1 MAATRLI
8 AMHQNKGRSVAQC
21 LKDRTDYAKNGE
33 KTENGE
39 LISSYACD
47 KETADEEFLLAKQEY
62 LRITGRRPQGDIIAY
77 QIRQSFK
84 PGEITP
90 QEANDIGYET
100 AMRFTKGNH
109 AFIVATHTDRAHI
122 HNHIIFNSTNLSCDR
137 KFRDSWLI
145 ALALQRVS
153 DTICLEHALS
163 VIEPRKPSER
173 DNRNPHIDDAE
184 GRPSFRKALREKID
198 QLLQTQPKDL
208 NDLLEKLRASG
219 YEIKKG
225 KHIAIRGPG
234 QKRFIRLR
242 SLGEGY
248 SEEDIRKRIAGEM
261 KLDEEP
267 GKANRQNFGQRS
279 SGRSGAEKQSASR
292 KHAGSDR
299 GFDLLIDINRKM
311 QEGTSKGYERW
322 AKIYN
327 VKQISKALLFLQEH
341 GIRDYAELEQ
351 KATASAARFH
361 ELSDA
366 IKEKEARLE
375 SLKDLKTNII
385 NYAKTRE
392 VYDAYRKSG
401 YSRKYLEN
409 HREEILLHKAA
420 KEAFNKREL
429 AKLPKVKDLSAEYSR
444 ILSEKRKLY
453 EEYRAVKKEMMNYQI
468 AKQDIDRFLKID
480 EEQHQKEK
488 TKDQTR

>member
-47 KETADEEFLLAKQEY
+47 KETVDEEFLLAKQEY

-100 AMRFTKGNH
+100 AMRFTKGSH

-137 KFRDSWLI
+137 KFRDSWFI

-153 DTICLEHALS
+153 DTICLENALS

-173 DNRNPHIDDAE
+173 DNRNPHMDEAE
-184 GRPSFRKALREKID
+184 GRPSFRKVLREKID
-198 QLLQTQPKDL
+198 QLLQMQPKDL
-208 NDLLEKLRASG
+208 EDFLEKLRTSG

-234 QKRFIRLR
+234 QKRFIRLH

-261 KLDEEP
+261 MPD
-267 GKANRQNFGQRS
+267 
-279 SGRSGAEKQSASR
+279 AEKGETAGSPKKQSASKR
-292 KHAGSDR
+292 HAGSDR

-311 QEGTSKGYERW
+311 QEGKSKGYERW

-366 IKEKEARLE
+366 IKEKEAHLE
-375 SLKDLKTNII
+375 SIKDLKISII
-385 NYAKTRE
+385 SYAKTRE

-401 YSRKYLEN
+401 YSRKYLEA

-429 AKLPKVKDLSAEYSR
+429 TKLPKVKDLSAEYSR
-444 ILSEKRKLY
+444 ILSEKRKIY
-453 EEYRAVKKEMMNYQI
+453 EEYRAAKKDMMDYQI

-480 EEQHQKEK
+480 EEQHQKKKDK

>member
-39 LISSYACD
+39 LISAYACD
-47 KETADEEFLLAKQEY
+47 KETVDEEFLLAKQEY

-137 KFRDSWLI
+137 KFRDSWFI

-173 DNRNPHIDDAE
+173 NNQNPHVE
-184 GRPSFRKALREKID
+184 EKQGRVSFRKQLRENIN
-198 QLLQTQPKDL
+198 QFLQELPERPRDFDDFLKRLQ
-208 NDLLEKLRASG
+208 ASG
-219 YEIKKG
+219 YEIKEG

-234 QKRFIRLR
+234 QKRFIRLS

-248 SEEDIRKRIAGEM
+248 TEEDIRKRLAGAMELRAEQE
-261 KLDEEP
+261 KT
-267 GKANRQNFGQRS
+267 AN
-279 SGRSGAEKQSASR
+279 
-292 KHAGSDR
+292 R

-311 QEGTSKGYERW
+311 QEGKGKGYERW
-322 AKIYN
+322 AKVYN
-327 VKQISKALLFLQEH
+327 VKQISRALLFLQDH
-341 GIRDYAELEQ
+341 GIRDYAELDQ
-351 KATASAARFH
+351 KAAESAARFH
-361 ELSDA
+361 ELTDA
-366 IKEKEARLE
+366 IKVKETRLE
-375 SLKDLKTNII
+375 EIKDLKISII

-392 VYDAYRKSG
+392 VYEAYRRSG
-401 YSRKYLEN
+401 CSKKYLEA

-420 KEAFNKREL
+420 KAAFNKLEL
-429 AKLPKVKDLSAEYSR
+429 IRLPKVKDLSMEYSR
-444 ILSEKRKLY
+444 ILAEKRKLY
-453 EEYRAVKKEMMNYQI
+453 EEYCAVKKEMMDYQI

-480 EEQHQKEK
+480 EEQHQKDKDK
-488 TKDQTR
+488 TKNQSR

>member
-47 KETADEEFLLAKQEY
+47 KETVDEEFLLAKQEY

-137 KFRDSWLI
+137 KFRDSWFI

-173 DNRNPHIDDAE
+173 DNRNPHIDEAE
-184 GRPSFRKALREKID
+184 ERPSFRKSLREKID
-198 QLLQTQPKDL
+198 QLLPAQPKDL
-208 NDLLEKLRASG
+208 EDFLEKLRASG

-234 QKRFIRLR
+234 QKRFIRLY

-261 KLDEEP
+261 KLD
-267 GKANRQNFGQRS
+267 
-279 SGRSGAEKQSASR
+279 AEKGEAAGSPKKQSASKR
-292 KHAGSDR
+292 HAGSDR

-311 QEGTSKGYERW
+311 QEGKGKGYERW

-341 GIRDYAELEQ
+341 GIRDHEELEQ
-351 KATASAARFH
+351 KATTSAARFH
-361 ELSDA
+361 ELAAA
-366 IKEKEARLE
+366 IKEKESRLE
-375 SLKDLKTNII
+375 SIKDLKTSII

-401 YSRKYLEN
+401 YSRKYLET

-429 AKLPKVKDLSAEYSR
+429 TKLPKVKDLSAEYSR
-444 ILSEKRKLY
+444 ILTEKRKLY
-453 EEYRAVKKEMMNYQI
+453 EEYRTVKKEMMDYQI